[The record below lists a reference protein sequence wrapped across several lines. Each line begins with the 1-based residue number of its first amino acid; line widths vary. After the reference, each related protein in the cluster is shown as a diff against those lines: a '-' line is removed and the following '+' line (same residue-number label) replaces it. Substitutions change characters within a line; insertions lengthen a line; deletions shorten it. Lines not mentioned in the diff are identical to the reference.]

1 MRLRSVLVL
10 VVSCLVPFAAGCGS
24 SDAALDM
31 GSPDT
36 GSDLGA
42 LDAAPPDLDM
52 GATDGGDGGAS
63 NDAAPPDLDM
73 GATDGGDGGSALDA
87 GHDAGE
93 PDAGLPVVQVCQ
105 ACILDEQ
112 CPLDADCLDFGPNR
126 LCFIRVQDEFSACPR
141 TFEAAQLASSP
152 GLFHCLPTE
161 GCCIDEDDDNHGQGV
176 FCVRGWTATTTT
188 SSSTREP
195 TNSATAKTT
204 TVTASRTTWQWTAI
218 PQTSAC
224 RERASQ
230 SLPAD
235 LGVPAVV
242 VPAGSRV
249 ARLTR
254 VIPSRPCTARSGVGS
269 QRSLPWRRWRRSVS
283 PRAGRRRVP
292 RHHGSD
298 AGSRRPGASKW
309 CSGSRSD
316 PDARRRGR

>member
-1 MRLRSVLVL
+1 MRSRSVLVL
-10 VVSCLVPFAAGCGS
+10 VVACLVPFAAGCGS

-176 FCVRGWTATTTT
+176 FCVGPDCDDDDDFVYPGAD
-188 SSSTREP
+188 ELCDGED
-195 TNSATAKTT
+195 NDCDGVEDDMA
-204 TVTASRTTWQWTAI
+204 VD
-218 PQTSAC
+218 C
-224 RERASQ
+224 D
-230 SLPAD
+230 PAD
-235 LGVPAVV
+235 QCVQGTCEP
-242 VPAGSRV
+242 V
-249 ARLTR
+249 A
-254 VIPSRPCTARSGVGS
+254 
-269 QRSLPWRRWRRSVS
+269 
-283 PRAGRRRVP
+283 
-292 RHHGSD
+292 
-298 AGSRRPGASKW
+298 PG
-309 CSGSRSD
+309 
-316 PDARRRGR
+316 

>member
-36 GSDLGA
+36 GSDQGA
-42 LDAAPPDLDM
+42 LDAAPPLTW
-52 GATDGGDGGAS
+52 GGGAD
-63 NDAAPPDLDM
+63 DAAPPDLDM

-126 LCFIRVQDEFSACPR
+126 FCFIRVQDEFSACPR

-176 FCVRGWTATTTT
+176 FCRAMDGRCSTASAAQTRLRVEDDCPWTAPA
-188 SSSTREP
+188 EC
-195 TNSATAKTT
+195 
-204 TVTASRTTWQWTAI
+204 VDGV
-218 PQTSAC
+218 
-224 RERASQ
+224 RAR
-230 SLPAD
+230 
-235 LGVPAVV
+235 AVA
-242 VPAGSRV
+242 P
-249 ARLTR
+249 
-254 VIPSRPCTARSGVGS
+254 
-269 QRSLPWRRWRRSVS
+269 RRF
-283 PRAGRRRVP
+283 
-292 RHHGSD
+292 D
-298 AGSRRPGASKW
+298 
-309 CSGSRSD
+309 
-316 PDARRRGR
+316 

>member
-36 GSDLGA
+36 GSDQGA

-126 LCFIRVQDEFSACPR
+126 LCFIRGQDEFSACPR
-141 TFEAAQLASSP
+141 TFEAAQLAISP
-152 GLFHCLPTE
+152 CLFQFL
-161 GCCIDEDDDNHGQGV
+161 
-176 FCVRGWTATTTT
+176 TT
-188 SSSTREP
+188 
-195 TNSATAKTT
+195 
-204 TVTASRTTWQWTAI
+204 
-218 PQTSAC
+218 
-224 RERASQ
+224 
-230 SLPAD
+230 
-235 LGVPAVV
+235 
-242 VPAGSRV
+242 
-249 ARLTR
+249 
-254 VIPSRPCTARSGVGS
+254 
-269 QRSLPWRRWRRSVS
+269 
-283 PRAGRRRVP
+283 
-292 RHHGSD
+292 
-298 AGSRRPGASKW
+298 
-309 CSGSRSD
+309 
-316 PDARRRGR
+316 